1 MLVTDGRDALRLKRD
16 VYLDPKNDFL
26 IENINP
32 GTGIKDIDKIH
43 LVESQNNIRCII
55 LNKNQL
61 TWDEIHKLI

>member
-1 MLVTDGRDALRLKRD
+1 MVKKHTYTPDLYLPDYN

-32 GTGIKDIDKIH
+32 TLGYSDKDKINW
-43 LVESQNNIRCII
+43 VMEQNGVRVII

-61 TWDEIHKLI
+61 D